1 MKHIIIGTA
10 GHVDH
15 GKTSLIRALTHIET
29 DRLKEEQQR
38 GISIEIGFA
47 YFDLPSGRRAGII
60 DVPGHE
66 RFIKNMLA
74 GISGVDLALLVVAA
88 DEGVMPQTTEHLN
101 ILSLLQIRQGLV
113 VVTKT
118 DLVDQEWLELV
129 TEEITESLQG
139 TFLAQSAIYP
149 VSVVTG
155 EGLPQLV
162 AAIDALTQESLPKD
176 TTAPLRL
183 PVDRAFTVAG
193 FGTVVT
199 GTLISGAIAVG
210 DRVELLPRGIA
221 ARVRTIQVHGEK
233 VGEAYAGQR
242 TAINLAGIDLAEVQ
256 RGDVLAA
263 PGFLHSTMMLD
274 VRVQL
279 LAGAPHPLAQRTR
292 VRLYSG
298 AAEVMARLVP
308 LEEEEILPGESGLAQ
323 LRLEAPLAVAAG
335 DILIFRSYSPM
346 VTIAGGRVIDAA
358 PRKKTRFRTE
368 QVAELLLREQ
378 GDPLE
383 QGEQIIANLS
393 PELYEKQAVLQQLQ
407 HLPHWD
413 ELVEELLVQERA
425 VVFQADNKEYLVAS
439 SWLEKTS
446 STVRNALT
454 AYHQANPL
462 RLGVPREEL
471 RSRLLKQGS
480 SRLFLALLLYWES
493 EGWLLLRDNMVAL
506 AGFTIQLSPSQERLL
521 QEIRTLYT
529 TNPFAPPSYS
539 DLGEKLSSSA
549 SWRELFN
556 LLLAQG
562 ELVKLSEDI
571 YLSRSSV
578 ALAEQHLRIYCEEH
592 REVTLG
598 AFRDLLNTSRKY
610 ALPLLEY
617 FDNER
622 LTQRRGEARILRG
635 F

>member
-1 MKHIIIGTA
+1 VKHIIIGTA